1 MKSLELRDR
10 KVQLCADERKIFEAA
25 KAENRAY
32 TVDELEK
39 IEKLEAEMRSI
50 DEQSVDCKRQ
60 EEAAAAVEARMSE
73 PVHEF
78 TMSGDLGSTGAGAG
92 GSGLSATESR
102 WFNDMIEGRTT
113 QTTSTIDHFIP
124 KPLQNRMIQLLDRV
138 SAARQVADVFTVASP
153 VRVARQSSYGTALAA
168 VAEGDPATTYDPG
181 IDEIDTSTKISKGFG
196 ESTLTVELLQ
206 DSQFDTETVVMN
218 MIAEAA
224 GHFQENE
231 FMNGDGSD
239 SPEGLMVAIS
249 GANTFDVGGTGT
261 LTATRVT
268 EALLTKLPPQYMG
281 LPRWLVVSQKAAA
294 ELLAAEDGNG
304 RLLLQQQASSTFA
317 NMPSMSILGTQIL
330 ISSAAPGGGGNAGAW
345 ANGDYMGT
353 ILTQGSYG
361 IYDHGGFQ
369 MLRDPY
375 SGGTNGLVKVN
386 GWIRSAGIVQRPQS
400 IVQITF

>member
-10 KVQLCADERKIFEAA
+10 KAALCAEERSIFEAA

-39 IEKLEAEMRSI
+39 IEKLEDEMRGI
-50 DEQSVDCKRQ
+50 DAETNDVRQ
-60 EEAAAAVEARMSE
+60 AEAAAAVEARMNE

-78 TMSGDLGSTGAGAG
+78 TMSGALGSTGAGSG
-92 GSGLSATESR
+92 GTGLNATEAR
-102 WFNDMIEGRTT
+102 WFTDMIEGRTT
-113 QTTSTIDHFIP
+113 QSTSNLGEVIP
-124 KPLQNRMIQLLDRV
+124 KPLQDRMIQLLDRV
-138 SAARQVADVFTVASP
+138 SAARQVADVFTVSSP
-153 VRVARQSSYGTALAA
+153 VRVARQSGYGTALAA
-168 VAEGDPATTYDPG
+168 VAEAAAATTYDPS
-181 IDEIDTSTKISKGFG
+181 IDEIDTSTKISKAFG

-206 DSQFDTETVVMN
+206 DSQFDTESVVMN

-224 GHFQENE
+224 GHFQETE
-231 FMNGDGSD
+231 FMTGDGSGN
-239 SPEGLMVAIS
+239 PEGLMVEIS
-249 GANTFDVGGTGT
+249 GANTFDTGAAAGG
-261 LTATRVT
+261 LTVDEVT
-268 EALLTKLPPQYMG
+268 EAILTKLPPQYLG
-281 LPRWLVVSQKAAA
+281 LPRWLIVGQKAAA
-294 ELLAAEDGNG
+294 ELLADSDGNG

-330 ISSAAPGGGGNAGAW
+330 ISSGAPAASGNAGAW

-353 ILTQGSYG
+353 VLTQGSYG

-386 GWIRSAGIVQRPQS
+386 GWIRSAGVVQRPQS

>member
-1 MKSLELRDR
+1 MMSIELRDR
-10 KVQLCADERKIFEAA
+10 KVALCAEERTIYDAA

-32 TVDELEK
+32 TADELEK

-50 DEQSVDCKRQ
+50 DEQQVSARQ
-60 EEAAAAVEARMSE
+60 EEAAAAVEARMNE

-78 TMSGDLGSTGAGAG
+78 TMSGSIGETGAGSG

-102 WFNDMIEGRTT
+102 WFSDMIEGRTT
-113 QTTSTIDHFIP
+113 QTTTSIGEFIP
-124 KPLQNRMIQLLDRV
+124 KPLQDRMIQLLDRV
-138 SAARQVADVFTVASP
+138 SAARQVADVFTVSSP
-153 VRVARQSSYGTALAA
+153 VRVARQSGYGTALSA
-168 VAEGDPATTYDPG
+168 VAEAGAATAYDPG
-181 IDEIDTSTKISKGFG
+181 IDEIDTSTKISKAFG

-206 DSQFDTETVVMN
+206 DSQFDTESVVMN

-224 GHFQENE
+224 GHFQETE
-231 FMNGDGSD
+231 FMTGDGD
-239 SPEGLMVAIS
+239 GNPEGLMVEIS
-249 GANTFDVGGTGT
+249 NANTFDVGGSGD
-261 LTATRVT
+261 LTVEKVT
-268 EALLTKLPPQYMG
+268 EALLTKMPPQYLG
-281 LPRWLVVSQKAAA
+281 LPRYLVVSQQAAA
-294 ELLAAEDGNG
+294 DLLSDSDGNG

-330 ISSAAPGGGGNAGAW
+330 ISSAAPGGSGTASAW

-361 IYDHGGFQ
+361 IFDHGGFQ

-400 IVQITF
+400 IVQITY

>member
-39 IEKLEAEMRSI
+39 IEKLEAEMRTI

-113 QTTSTIDHFIP
+113 QSTSTISEFIP
-124 KPLQNRMIQLLDRV
+124 KPLQDRMIQLLDRV

-153 VRVARQSSYGTALAA
+153 VRVARQSSYGTTLTAVAEAGAA
-168 VAEGDPATTYDPG
+168 VAYDPG

-231 FMNGDGSD
+231 FMNGDGSGN
-239 SPEGLMVAIS
+239 PEGLMVAIT
-249 GANTFDVGGTGT
+249 GANTFDVGGSGT

-294 ELLAAEDGNG
+294 ELLSDEDDNG

-330 ISSAAPGGGGNAGAW
+330 ISSAAPGGSGNAGAW
-345 ANGDYMGT
+345 ANNDYMGT